1 MKQGQLID
9 FSSEHYQLELKFVL
23 IKMCTRLSK
32 YGYMLVSIY
41 ESIFVYISSCM
52 HAACVC
58 MCAQMHI
65 PSLLKVFYDI
75 LQLLSL
81 MCI

>member
-1 MKQGQLID
+1 
-9 FSSEHYQLELKFVL
+9 
-23 IKMCTRLSK
+23 
-32 YGYMLVSIY
+32 MLVSIY